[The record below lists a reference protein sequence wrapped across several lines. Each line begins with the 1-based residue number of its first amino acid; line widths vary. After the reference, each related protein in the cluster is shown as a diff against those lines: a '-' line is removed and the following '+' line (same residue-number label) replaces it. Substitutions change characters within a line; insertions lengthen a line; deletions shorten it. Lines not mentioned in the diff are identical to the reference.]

1 MRPIF
6 LFDLD
11 ETVIDSNHRQRHNAD
26 GSIDLKF
33 WRRMNTPFNIAR
45 DSMLPL
51 ASTMIRAIAEGLDVG
66 ICTSR
71 VMGKADTA
79 WLDLRGMLP
88 AFTLSRSI
96 DDNRPAGEF
105 KLAKMSE
112 LAVARRVS
120 FDEIRRRVI
129 LWDDNA
135 DVQSTLKNAGFR
147 VIDPVKYNLT
157 QKEAI

>member
-11 ETVIDSNHRQRHNAD
+11 ETVIDSTHRQRLNVD

-33 WRRMNTPFNIAR
+33 WRRMNTPANVMR
-45 DSMLPL
+45 DAMLPL
-51 ASTMIRAIAEGLDVG
+51 ASTMIRAISEGLDVG
-66 ICTSR
+66 ILTSR
-71 VMGKADTA
+71 VMGKVDRV
-79 WLDLRGMLP
+79 WLHQRGMLP

-105 KLAKMSE
+105 KLSKMSQ

>member
-1 MRPIF
+1 MLPIF

-11 ETVIDSNHRQRHNAD
+11 ETVIDSSHRQGETLD
-26 GSIDLKF
+26 D
-33 WRRMNTPFNIAR
+33 WRRMNTPINIAR

-51 ASTMIRAIAEGLDVG
+51 ASTMIQAISEGLDIG

-71 VMGKADTA
+71 VMGKADLA
-79 WLDLRGMLP
+79 WLKMRGMLP

-96 DDNRPAGEF
+96 NDNRPAGEF

-112 LAVARRVS
+112 LAIARRVS

-147 VIDPVKYNLT
+147 VIDPVKYN
-157 QKEAI
+157 QAKKVAA

>member
-1 MRPIF
+1 MLPIF

-11 ETVIDSNHRQRHNAD
+11 ETVIDSTHRQGETLSD
-26 GSIDLKF
+26 
-33 WRRMNTPFNIAR
+33 WRRMNTPANVMR
-45 DSMLPL
+45 DSTLPL
-51 ASTMIRAIAEGLDVG
+51 ASTMIQAISEGLDVG

-71 VMGKADTA
+71 VMGSVDRV
-79 WLDLRGMLP
+79 WLRMRGMLP

-112 LAVARRVS
+112 LAIARRVS

-135 DVQSTLKNAGFR
+135 DVQQTLKNAGFR
-147 VIDPVKYNLT
+147 VIDPVKYN
-157 QKEAI
+157 QAKKVAA

>member
-1 MRPIF
+1 MLPIF

-11 ETVIDSNHRQRHNAD
+11 ETVIDSSHRQGETLD
-26 GSIDLKF
+26 D
-33 WRRMNTPFNIAR
+33 WRRMNTPINIAR

-51 ASTMIRAIAEGLDVG
+51 ASTMIHAIAEGLDVG

-147 VIDPVKYNLT
+147 VIDPVKYN
-157 QKEAI
+157 QAKKEAA

>member
-1 MRPIF
+1 MLPIF

-11 ETVIDSNHRQRHNAD
+11 ETVIDSSHRQGETLD
-26 GSIDLKF
+26 D
-33 WRRMNTPFNIAR
+33 WRAMNTPLNVAR

-51 ASTMIRAIAEGLDVG
+51 ASTMIRAISEGLDVG

-88 AFTLSRSI
+88 RFTLSRSI
-96 DDNRPAGEF
+96 EDNRPAGEF
-105 KLAKMSE
+105 KLAKMAQ

-135 DVQSTLKNAGFR
+135 DVQSTLRQAGFR
-147 VIDPVKYNLT
+147 VVCPVKYNQT
-157 QKEAI
+157 KREAA